1 MDEIFRSRQEH
12 DLFKFLAKDLKE
24 LGELVEGQA
33 QAIKKVQE
41 ITGLIDGYF
50 LESLTLIALFTPVML
65 TVNAGMTVFLL
76 ALVSLRCSSSLR

>member
-1 MDEIFRSRQEH
+1 MDEIFHSRQEH

-24 LGELVEGQA
+24 LGELLEGQT

-50 LESLTLIALFTPVML
+50 LESRKRTRKKDIQIS
-65 TVNAGMTVFLL
+65 LL
-76 ALVSLRCSSSLR
+76 AKGEINE